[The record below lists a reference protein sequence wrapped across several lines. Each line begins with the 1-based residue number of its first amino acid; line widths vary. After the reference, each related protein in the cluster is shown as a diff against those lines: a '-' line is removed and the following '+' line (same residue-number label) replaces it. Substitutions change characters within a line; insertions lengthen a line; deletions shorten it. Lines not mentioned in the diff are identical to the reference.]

1 MASFFGA
8 ISVETPKFEVIKQ
21 LSGKAGAELRK
32 YAPQVRAEVTY
43 EVTPGAPIM
52 NNLNNPFG
60 MLAGKQAITA
70 FGLNVDA
77 RCLPRTKQ
85 PSRGTYHVGPK
96 GTTMCTQQGWQQ
108 GRVEQP
114 HCHFI

>member
-1 MASFFGA
+1 MASIFGA

-60 MLAGKQAITA
+60 MLAGEQLWTALRLIIQA
-70 FGLNVDA
+70 L
-77 RCLPRTKQ
+77 CLQGTKQ
-85 PSRGTYHVGPK
+85 PARGTARGP
-96 GTTMCTQQGWQQ
+96 
-108 GRVEQP
+108 
-114 HCHFI
+114 